1 MFARNKNSHR
11 DGNGLQNLTIV
22 EARLRHGQLNDS
34 LLQTKAM
41 IRQRTVMLGWSKAG
55 KGHTLNKATSTRFRT
70 RLDRATALIKATQKT
85 YNRARNALLIL
96 GEQVDTPR
104 MLDSDLNSNDL
115 MGYLKLGKG
124 GNKLSWLWKMKKDI
138 ASSGADAVLWN
149 MKSMCIFVWYVNRS
163 QVFSVARLEWFESRA
178 NAERFKEEK
187 EILEEE
193 LKRCKRTFS
202 FFANLWSHLI
212 IPNPTTEQENGRNA
226 YVLKTVANYILLRDG
241 VIVPDSAD
249 TIK

>member
-1 MFARNKNSHR
+1 
-11 DGNGLQNLTIV
+11 
-22 EARLRHGQLNDS
+22 
-34 LLQTKAM
+34 
-41 IRQRTVMLGWSKAG
+41 MLGWSKAG

-115 MGYLKLGKG
+115 MGYLKLGK
-124 GNKLSWLWKMKKDI
+124 
-138 ASSGADAVLWN
+138 
-149 MKSMCIFVWYVNRS
+149 
-163 QVFSVARLEWFESRA
+163 VARLEWFESRA